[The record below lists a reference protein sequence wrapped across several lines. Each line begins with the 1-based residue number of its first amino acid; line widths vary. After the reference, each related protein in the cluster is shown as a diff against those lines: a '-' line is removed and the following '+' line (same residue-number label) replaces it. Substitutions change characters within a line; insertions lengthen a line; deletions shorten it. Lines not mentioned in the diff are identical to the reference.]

1 MTATPAP
8 SPARPPHLRPRL
20 IGLVMLGGA
29 AGTAVRNAIE
39 NAFAASGDHLLPW
52 ATFGINISGAFLLGL
67 LSELLALII
76 SNEQRRRVLQLTFG
90 TGVLGGYTTYSTFA
104 LETVRLGETNHP
116 IAAAGY
122 AVGSVV
128 LGFVAAYLAMLGT
141 RRMVGIA
148 ERGQR

>member
-1 MTATPAP
+1 
-8 SPARPPHLRPRL
+8 
-20 IGLVMLGGA
+20 
-29 AGTAVRNAIE
+29 
-39 NAFAASGDHLLPW
+39 
-52 ATFGINISGAFLLGL
+52 
-67 LSELLALII
+67 
-76 SNEQRRRVLQLTFG
+76 
-90 TGVLGGYTTYSTFA
+90 
-104 LETVRLGETNHP
+104 VRLGETNHP

>member
-1 MTATPAP
+1 
-8 SPARPPHLRPRL
+8 
-20 IGLVMLGGA
+20 MLGGA

-90 TGVLGGYTTYSTFA
+90 TGVLGGYTTYSTFV

-141 RRMVGIA
+141 RRMVGLA